1 MLRCLSFHAVSH
13 CPDSSIHTVSCKPFA
28 TQKPT
33 IVCHRLDYEVVQ
45 RVTFSTRTGRRE
57 SKCRDVHPEPIKTRE
72 NVFSLSEDMDIFAQL
87 AAIKRRSGDAPWQ
100 GGALR
105 PRQAAL
111 VDMLLCK
118 HSKDVS
124 HMFCLFSR
132 C

>member
-1 MLRCLSFHAVSH
+1 MLSATAQIHQYTRFPASH
-13 CPDSSIHTVSCKPFA
+13 FA

-57 SKCRDVHPEPIKTRE
+57 SKCKDVHPDPIKTRE
-72 NVFSLSEDMDIFAQL
+72 NLFSMSEDMDIYAQL
-87 AAIKRRSGDAPWQ
+87 AAIKRRCGDAPWQ